1 MDATRSIPLQPAGA
15 GRHIAPIATPI
26 PRDRASSLARW
37 NRVLSGLHGIQFVV
51 MLAVA
56 STAAVFAP
64 YLSTVKVNLVDGK
77 FAGLEAV
84 KVELFSM
91 PLAWFI
97 ASFLAMSAIAHFLA
111 GFPLRSRYEAW
122 LARGMNPLRWVEY
135 AFSSTVM
142 IVAIAY
148 ISFIQDVPGLLAIA
162 GCNVAMI
169 LFGWSMEAANEGRR
183 DHPDWKHFVFGCIAG
198 IAPWIGIVSILLA
211 YGAQADL
218 PAGAGI
224 PAFVYVIV
232 ASLRLL
238 QRLRDHDG
246 PPVPEDRPLARLPRG
261 REDLHG
267 HEPGRQVP
275 ARLAGVQRDASPG
288 RLRRPGEW
296 ARAGARGGRGA
307 CRAATRRQLRSR

>member
-1 MDATRSIPLQPAGA
+1 MDATTSIPFQPGIAGTDTT
-15 GRHIAPIATPI
+15 PIATAI
-26 PRDRASSLARW
+26 PRDRARSLARW
-37 NRVLSGLHGIQFVV
+37 NRVLSGLHGLQFVV

-64 YLSTVKVNLVDGK
+64 YLSTVKVNLVDGT

-111 GFPLRSRYEAW
+111 GWPLRRRYEAW

-169 LFGWSMEAANEGRR
+169 LFGWSMEAANEHRR
-183 DHPDWKHFVFGCIAG
+183 DNPDWKHYIFGSIVG
-198 IAPWIGIVSILLA
+198 LVPWIGIVSVLLA
-211 YGAQADL
+211 YGLQPDL
-218 PAGAGI
+218 PADAGI

-232 ASLRLL
+232 ATLFASFNVFAITMVLQYRKVGRWRDYLVGEKTYMVMSL
-238 QRLRDHDG
+238 
-246 PPVPEDRPLARLPRG
+246 VAKSALAW
-261 REDLHG
+261 
-267 HEPGRQVP
+267 QVFSGT
-275 ARLAGVQRDASPG
+275 L
-288 RLRRPGEW
+288 RPG
-296 ARAGARGGRGA
+296 G
-307 CRAATRRQLRSR
+307 